1 MTKQRILNIL
11 KKEWQVMFTE
21 LNSLMLVTVLPVIIL
36 AQGLLYVWL
45 IERFGGESMI
55 SSTFFQSVLQK
66 ISQIMPAVSVLEIGE
81 QLQVFLLSQF
91 NFYLLLIPVMI
102 AVSFATF
109 SIVEEKQ
116 TRTLEALLSTPV
128 RTWELLL
135 GKALAGAIPAIV
147 VTWICGLLLLLG
159 VQILGWGHLLE
170 YFLNPSWFIILF
182 LLTPAISVLSFLLGV
197 IGSARAKDS
206 KSAQNLVLLIV
217 LPVLALIGIQ
227 IAGVVWFTTILTL
240 VLALAIVIID
250 FFVLKAAV
258 KLFSRESIIISWR

>member
-1 MTKQRILNIL
+1 MTKQRIYNIL

-21 LNSLMLVTVLPVIIL
+21 VNSLMLVTLLPVIIL

-45 IERFGGESMI
+45 IDKFGGESMI
-55 SSTFFQSVLQK
+55 SSAFFQSVLQK
-66 ISQIMPAVSVLEIGE
+66 ISEIMPAVSVLTIPE

-109 SIVEEKQ
+109 SIVDEKQ
-116 TRTLEALLSTPV
+116 TRSLEALLATPV

-135 GKALAGAIPAIV
+135 GKALSGAIPAII

-170 YFLNPSWFIILF
+170 YFLNPAWFIILF
-182 LLTPAISVLSFLLGV
+182 LLTPAISILSFLLGV

-217 LPVLALIGIQ
+217 LPVLMLIGIQ
-227 IAGVVWFTTILTL
+227 ISGLVWFTTILTL
-240 VLALAIVIID
+240 VLAIAIVVID
-250 FFVLKAAV
+250 FFVLKVAV
-258 KLFSRESIIISWR
+258 RLFSRESIIISWR

>member
-1 MTKQRILNIL
+1 MTKQRIFNVL

-66 ISQIMPAVSVLEIGE
+66 ISEMMPAVSVLTTPE

-116 TRTLEALLSTPV
+116 TRTLEALLATPV

-135 GKALAGAIPAIV
+135 GKALSGAIPAIA

-206 KSAQNLVLLIV
+206 KSAQNLVILIV
-217 LPVLALIGIQ
+217 LPILALIGIQ
-227 IAGVVWFTTILTL
+227 ISGIVWFTTLPMLILTI
-240 VLALAIVIID
+240 AIIVID

-258 KLFSRESIIISWR
+258 RLFSRESIIISWR